1 MRRTAALHKLGL
13 LEPFLNNYIFQNNQ
27 FKHAGTGVC
36 VWGGGEKSELTERKQ
51 QFLSGIYDNYTQLGA
66 HLLSVCIHTKLD
78 LMSCIVQAGWLVC
91 YETKECHLIC
101 FMIGERVLQVAA
113 KTFTDLNELF
123 IFWDI
128 AASDTLLKK

>member
-1 MRRTAALHKLGL
+1 M
-13 LEPFLNNYIFQNNQ
+13 LELVC
-27 FKHAGTGVC
+27 VC
-36 VWGGGEKSELTERKQ
+36 VWGEKSELTERKQ

-91 YETKECHLIC
+91 YETKECRLIC

-128 AASDTLLKK
+128 AASDTLLKKSIS